1 MSRIERRV
9 AVLVVGGAFLR
20 VAQDFVGLAQL
31 LEFFLRRVV
40 ARVFVR
46 VIFYGQ
52 LAVAFSDFLKRDFAA
67 DFKNLVIIAFG
78 HLIPL
83 QKRAQTYGNGGKW
96 QELMAGRV
104 TPHGERTDEIFSV
117 LTVLKNNHATKERNK
132 MKSMFPLTLAAVVST
147 LFISSAPLRASDT
160 DDRIESS
167 AAKSYTFKTYL
178 KDDSI
183 KIESKD
189 GVVTLTGTVADASH
203 KSMAENTVASL
214 PDVKSVDDQLKINGE
229 QPAEHSDAWI
239 TTKVKT
245 ALLFHRNVS
254 ATGTT
259 VYTKNGVVT
268 LQGEASSM
276 AQKEL
281 TTEYAKDIDNV
292 KSVNNEMTIAKTPA
306 TPDATVGDKIDD
318 ASITAQVK
326 SSLLSHRSTSSLHT
340 TVSTTDGVV
349 TVGGVAKNDAEKSLV
364 TKLATDINGVTS
376 VVNNMTIA
384 VQAAAN

>member
-1 MSRIERRV
+1 
-9 AVLVVGGAFLR
+9 
-20 VAQDFVGLAQL
+20 
-31 LEFFLRRVV
+31 
-40 ARVFVR
+40 
-46 VIFYGQ
+46 
-52 LAVAFSDFLKRDFAA
+52 
-67 DFKNLVIIAFG
+67 
-78 HLIPL
+78 
-83 QKRAQTYGNGGKW
+83 
-96 QELMAGRV
+96 
-104 TPHGERTDEIFSV
+104 
-117 LTVLKNNHATKERNK
+117 
-132 MKSMFPLTLAAVVST
+132 MKSIFPLTLATVVST

-160 DDRIESS
+160 DDRIESA

-183 KIESKD
+183 KVESKD

-214 PDVKSVDDQLKINGE
+214 PDVKSVNDQLKINGD

-268 LQGEASSM
+268 LQGEASSV

-281 TTEYAKDIDNV
+281 TTEYARDIDNV
-292 KSVNNEMTIAKTPA
+292 KSVNNEMTVAKTPA
-306 TPDATVGDKIDD
+306 APDASIGDKIDD

-326 SSLLSHRSTSSLHT
+326 SSLLSHHSTSALHT

-349 TVGGVAKNDAEKSLV
+349 TVSGVAKNDAEKSLV

-384 VQAAAN
+384 VQATSN